1 MQWKIAFRQVYQ
13 VIFGSTPPWDKPS
26 SHLFLGWI
34 KLKLTKWMRLKI
46 QISSQLWGWSNLDI
60 SWNPSKFSQ
69 QVCNCL
75 ERFSVSA
82 WLPPAASF
90 PNHCTIPINLILT
103 LEVSIKQHIGL
114 QNHMSFSL
122 LTGNKKKKI
131 FSLQQKFFSNF
142 NKPEKKKNQLKN

>member
-90 PNHCTIPINLILT
+90 LNHCTIPINLILM
-103 LEVSIKQHIGL
+103 LEVSIKQHIGF
-114 QNHMSFSL
+114 QNHISFSI
-122 LTGNKKKKI
+122 LTGNKKKNY
-131 FSLQQKFFSNF
+131 FHYNRKFLAILINL
-142 NKPEKKKNQLKN
+142 KKKKNQLKN